1 MKGKMF
7 TVLLMFMLFGG
18 GCKPPA
24 EEPASSAQSPA
35 SSDAAKNKAYDIHE
49 GFIEAER
56 IFGTVLFQNMSD
68 KDGFTDNLLISPYSL
83 QQVLLMAANGAE
95 GDTLKEMKAALYLS
109 DIHDRAINESSLA
122 LMKRFESLPEGDLLT
137 ANAVWTRLEAK
148 PDFKQTINQFFSG
161 SIFKMDDNIQTA
173 EDSIN
178 QWTAH
183 QTKGHIDDI
192 ADHLS
197 PEAVSLL
204 VNAVYFQEKWAL
216 PFDQHVTAE
225 EHFFL
230 PDGSAKKLLLMKQT
244 ARLEYLESELF
255 QAVKLPYEDQHL
267 SFTLFLPKKKPA
279 SFLSLFTYQNIK
291 AWDSAFQPKTV
302 ELSLP
307 RFTLKGKY
315 NVKHALRDMGMK
327 SVFSDADFSSMFTD
341 GRGVSIDDVNH
352 HTFIKVDE
360 AGTEAAA
367 ASSAEIVE
375 SALTPDVTLTADSP
389 FFFIITDEQ
398 TKCLLFLGFV
408 ANPNE

>member
-7 TVLLMFMLFGG
+7 TVVLMCMLFGG
-18 GCKPPA
+18 GCKPA
-24 EEPASSAQSPA
+24 EEPASSAQSP
-35 SSDAAKNKAYDIHE
+35 SPSDSAKNKAYNIHK

-56 IFGTVLFQNMSD
+56 RFGTELFQNMSEQ
-68 KDGFTDNLLISPYSL
+68 DGLTDNLLISPYSL
-83 QQVLLMAANGAE
+83 QQVLMMTANGTE
-95 GDTLKEMKAALYLS
+95 GDTLIEIKAALYLS
-109 DIHDRAINESSLA
+109 GLHDSAINESSFA
-122 LMKRFESLPEGDLLT
+122 LMKRFESLPEGELLT
-137 ANAVWTRLEAK
+137 ANAVWTRIETK
-148 PDFKQTINQFFSG
+148 PDFKQTIKQFFSG
-161 SIFKMDDNIQTA
+161 RVFKMDDNIQTA
-173 EDSIN
+173 KNLIN

-216 PFDQHVTAE
+216 PFDQYVTAE

-244 ARLEYLESELF
+244 ARLAYLENELF
-255 QAVKLPYEDQHL
+255 QAVKLPYEDQQL
-267 SFTLFLPKKKPA
+267 TFTLFLPKKKPA
-279 SFLSLFTYQNIK
+279 SFMSLFTSQNIK

-302 ELSLP
+302 KLSMP
-307 RFTLKGKY
+307 RFTLKGQY
-315 NVKHALRDMGMK
+315 NVKRALHDMGMK
-327 SVFSDADFSSMFTD
+327 SVFSAADFSSMFTE

-367 ASSAEIVE
+367 ASSVETVE
-375 SALTPDVTLTADSP
+375 SALTPDVTLMANRP
-389 FFFIITDEQ
+389 FFFVITDEQ
-398 TKCLLFLGFV
+398 TSSLLFLGFV
-408 ANPNE
+408 AHPNE

>member
-7 TVLLMFMLFGG
+7 TVMMMFMLFGG
-18 GCKPPA
+18 GCKPA
-24 EEPASSAQSPA
+24 EEPVSTAHS
-35 SSDAAKNKAYDIHE
+35 AKNKAYNIHE
-49 GFIEAER
+49 RFIEAER
-56 IFGTVLFQNMSD
+56 EFGTELFKSMSD
-68 KDGFTDNLLISPYSL
+68 KDVMDNLLISPYSL
-83 QQVLLMAANGAE
+83 QQLLVMTANGAE
-95 GDTLKEMKAALYLS
+95 GNTLKEIKAALYLS
-109 DIHDRAINESSLA
+109 GLHDSSINESSLA

-137 ANAVWTRLEAK
+137 ANAVWTSLE
-148 PDFKQTINQFFSG
+148 PRSGFKQTLKQFYSG
-161 SIFKMDDNIQTA
+161 SVFKMDGNIQTA
-173 EDSIN
+173 KNSIN
-178 QWTAH
+178 QWTAQ

-192 ADHLS
+192 ADRLS

-204 VNAVYFQEKWAL
+204 VNAVYFQEKWSL
-216 PFDQHVTAE
+216 LFDRHVTAE
-225 EHFFL
+225 KHFFL
-230 PDGSAKKLLLMKQT
+230 PDGSAKKLLMMKQT
-244 ARLEYLESELF
+244 ARLDYLENELL
-255 QAVKLPYEDQHL
+255 QAVKLPYEDQQL
-267 SFTLFLPKKKPA
+267 SFTLFLPKIKPA

-291 AWDSAFQPKTV
+291 AWDTAFQPKTV
-302 ELSLP
+302 KLSLP

-375 SALTPDVTLTADSP
+375 SALTPDVTLTADRP
-389 FFFIITDEQ
+389 YFFVITDEQ